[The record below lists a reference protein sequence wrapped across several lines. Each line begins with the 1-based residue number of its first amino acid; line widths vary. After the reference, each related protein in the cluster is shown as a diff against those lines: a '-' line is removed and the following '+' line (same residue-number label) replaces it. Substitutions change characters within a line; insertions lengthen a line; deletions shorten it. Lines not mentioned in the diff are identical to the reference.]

1 MTRSLASPNGFYQTW
16 ANLARDFRPAADSLN
31 PQQAVRPQSGQQ
43 ISRPRPEHA
52 RAPIAS
58 PDRVRRSRAPIACAD
73 RVRRSGQV

>member
-52 RAPIAS
+52 RAPIACA
-58 PDRVRRSRAPIACAD
+58 DRVRRSRAPIRA
-73 RVRRSGQV
+73 S